1 MPEDD
6 DAPTKVDEPS
16 AHPEPDTTPASGRID
31 PVSTAAVA
39 AHAQRLRPLRIIYA
53 TVVTAVVVIALVIV
67 KIAYSHGEIS
77 HVHLHT
83 VSSAP
88 PSISTAPTPNTAL
101 TQAWSSTDATAI
113 GSPLVEGTVVTYD
126 AHTMSGRDALTGKQ
140 TWSYTRTDR
149 TMCTAIQSQSV
160 AIAVFKL
167 HGNCDELTALDA
179 TTGARRWTRTLDKDG
194 AEFNGPATYQVDGSN
209 VMLVSRTSIYAVSIG
224 GTADQGNGGLDYW
237 TFHHVGCTIN
247 GAVLGTAGA
256 LISQTCHG
264 QDCNG
269 HKFCGDGTQLLLRD
283 GTTGYDDKSTTNPD
297 IVKWNDLGTDLVPT
311 SAGQTVTARDPDGAT
326 LRGFDVKTGKQN
338 TQLALTGDSGSQ
350 VPSGFVSGTDADA
363 IWIGTRLYAL
373 SSGDTSFR
381 WQVPATST
389 PTISVLAEL
398 FKASLGLTTTRTAV
412 VGIDPA
418 TGKVLTRYRVPVP
431 VAGSMVYPLGAGLLV
446 GGPHTVVYR

>member
-1 MPEDD
+1 
-6 DAPTKVDEPS
+6 
-16 AHPEPDTTPASGRID
+16 
-31 PVSTAAVA
+31 
-39 AHAQRLRPLRIIYA
+39 
-53 TVVTAVVVIALVIV
+53 
-67 KIAYSHGEIS
+67 
-77 HVHLHT
+77 
-83 VSSAP
+83 
-88 PSISTAPTPNTAL
+88 L
-101 TQAWSSTDATAI
+101 TQAWTSTDATAI

-126 AHTMSGRDALTGKQ
+126 AHTMRGRDALTGEQ

-179 TTGARRWTRTLDKDG
+179 TTGTRRWTRTLDKDG
-194 AEFNGPATYQVDGSN
+194 AEFNGPASYQVDGSN
-209 VMLVSRTSIYAVSIG
+209 VMFVSHTSIYAVSIG

-264 QDCNG
+264 EDCNG

-297 IVKWNDLGTDLVPT
+297 IVKWNDIGTDLVPT

-350 VPSGFVSGTDADA
+350 APSGFVSGTDGDA
-363 IWIGTRLYAL
+363 IWIGARLYAL
-373 SSGDTSFR
+373 TSGDRSFR
-381 WQVPATST
+381 WQVPATAT
-389 PTISVLAEL
+389 PTVAVLAEL
-398 FKASLGLTTTRTAV
+398 FKAPLALTTTRTAV

-418 TGKVLTRYRVPVP
+418 TGKVVTRYRVPVP
-431 VAGSMVYPLGAGLLV
+431 VTSSMIYPLGTGLLV
-446 GGPHTVVYR
+446 AGPHTVVYR